1 MGFVKGILVGCGKDP
16 RHRIPPRPLGVAG
29 GVSGKRLLRLL
40 KELTRKANKKD
51 A

>member
-1 MGFVKGILVGCGKDP
+1 VFVKRILVGFGKDP

-29 GVSGKRLLRLL
+29 GISGRRLLGLL
-40 KELTRKANKKD
+40 KELVRQANKKD